1 MFPVKIAP
9 SMGKR
14 PTHFITLPSSS
25 GLTTF
30 HSISDGLCMF
40 NPASSSTISGYDVAA
55 RSGFKI
61 RLRCF
66 MNAEMAKDTGFV
78 RNTSEMV
85 IYPDQGFR

>member
-1 MFPVKIAP
+1 
-9 SMGKR
+9 
-14 PTHFITLPSSS
+14 
-25 GLTTF
+25 
-30 HSISDGLCMF
+30 MF